1 MSEATCIRPHE
12 NSLHAA
18 IALANEVFPEATF
31 IITSTDGV
39 RQ

>member
-1 MSEATCIRPHE
+1 MSEATCRRPHE

-18 IALANEVFPEATF
+18 IALASAEFPAATF

-39 RQ
+39 R